1 MAIVTAYGGY
11 MGPSGGNIFLPDFS
25 GWHSAVQTSSTN
37 VTLAFIAGSGSSLIN
52 TIQLGGTNL
61 SIAPDGPYQGSPT
74 NAPELQTRAVS
85 GTIQS
90 LSYNYSPTGGT
101 NSATT
106 NFTISGL
113 NVSFQDL
120 MANSVNPLPFLLSV
134 NDQIYGTIGADHLY
148 GFAGDD
154 LFVPVPR
161 AASIYIDS
169 AGTDVVDGGIG
180 TDTVSFGV
188 TEYDW
193 KIDLGLGT
201 AVANL
206 TSITG
211 QAKVMLISIEN
222 AIGGTGKDTIV
233 GDDAANSLWGGAGND
248 YLRGMGGDDKL
259 YGEAGDDYF
268 VGGAGADLLDG
279 GAGTDA
285 ADYTN
290 ALNGVI
296 VNLVTGGTSGEAAG
310 DTYVS
315 IETVYGT
322 RFDDTITASASATTL
337 LGGAGNDKLY
347 GGIGADTLYGHS
359 GVDLLSGG
367 AGNDIL
373 DGGTENDTLYGGAG
387 NDTLLGGSG
396 NDILR
401 GDAGADIINGG
412 DGIDRAD
419 YNSSAVGVTVN
430 LTAGT
435 ASDGDT
441 LTGIENLLGSVGD
454 DVLFGSVLANTL
466 YGRAGNDQVFGLLG
480 NDTLYGEEGNDT
492 LFGGEGNDRIYGGV
506 GNDVIFGEEG
516 NDLIDAGAGDD
527 FVVLGVGDDKITLGA
542 GYDLVRFDFGN
553 GHDVITDFKSGEDR
567 LDFTGLGVTLADVQ
581 GAATE
586 TAAGVL
592 FASGADSILLAGLH
606 LSDIHWNTDILV

>member
-11 MGPSGGNIFLPDFS
+11 LGPSGGNVFLPDFS
-25 GWHSAVQTSSTN
+25 GWHSAIQTSSTS
-37 VTLAFIAGSGSSLIN
+37 VTLAYIAGYSSLIN
-52 TIQLGGTNL
+52 TMQLGGTDL
-61 SIAPDGPYQGSPT
+61 SITPNGPYQGSPT

-85 GTIQS
+85 GTIQT
-90 LSYNYSPTGGT
+90 LSYNYSPTGQT

-120 MANSVNPLPFLLSV
+120 MANSVNPLPFLLSG
-134 NDQIYGTIGADHLY
+134 NDQIYGTVGEDYLY

-154 LFVPVPR
+154 ILVPVPR
-161 AASIYIDS
+161 AASLYIDS
-169 AGTDVVDGGIG
+169 AGTDVVDGGAGI
-180 TDTVSFGV
+180 DTVSFGV

-193 KIDLGLGT
+193 KIDLGIGT

-211 QAKVMLISIEN
+211 QAKVTLVSIEN
-222 AIGGTGKDTIV
+222 AVGGTGKDTIV

-259 YGEAGDDYF
+259 YGEAGDDTF
-268 VGGAGADLLDG
+268 IGGAGADLLDG
-279 GAGTDA
+279 GIGHDI

-290 ALNGVI
+290 ELNGVV
-296 VNLVTGGTSGEAAG
+296 VNLITGGTGGDAAG
-310 DTYVS
+310 DTYFS
-315 IETVYGT
+315 IEAVNGT
-322 RFDDTITASASATTL
+322 RFDDTITGSNSATTL

-347 GGIGADTLYGHS
+347 GGAGADTLYGHS
-359 GVDLLSGG
+359 GNDTLSGG
-367 AGNDIL
+367 AGNDSL
-373 DGGTENDTLYGGAG
+373 DGGTDNDVVYGGLG
-387 NDTLLGGSG
+387 NDALLGGAG

-419 YNSSAVGVTVN
+419 YSSSSVGVTVN
-430 LTAGT
+430 LTTGT
-435 ASDGDT
+435 SSDGDT
-441 LTGIENLLGSVGD
+441 LTGIENLLGSAYD
-454 DVLFGSVLANTL
+454 DVLFGSALANTL
-466 YGRAGNDQVFGLLG
+466 YGRGGNDQVFGLLG
-480 NDTLYGEEGNDT
+480 NDTLYGEAGDDT

-527 FVVLGVGDDKITLGA
+527 FVVFGVGDDKITLGA

-553 GHDVITDFKSGEDR
+553 GHDIITDFKSGEDR
-567 LDFTGLGVTLADVQ
+567 LDFTWVDVTLADIQ
-581 GAATE
+581 GAAAE

-606 LSDIHWNTDILV
+606 LSDINWNTDILV